1 MATKFEVT
9 AEKRAEKGTGASRRL
24 RRAGKI
30 PAVLYGGNKE
40 PVMLQFDH
48 GPFWHNLEN
57 EAFVTSILSVKIDG
71 AAEQAVL
78 RDIHMHPYKPII
90 QHLDLQR
97 VSATEKLHLR
107 VPFHFLNQESAPGV
121 KLQHGI
127 VSHLMTEVDVTCL
140 PKDLPEYIEVDI
152 GQLSVGQSVHLSE
165 VKVPEGVVLNELN
178 RGNDLAIVT
187 ILHPTVEVEA
197 PAAAATE
204 EAPAAAAPTAGEAK
218 K

>member
-40 PVMLQFDH
+40 PVMLQFEH
-48 GPFWHNLEN
+48 GPIWHNLEN

-127 VSHLMTEVDVTCL
+127 VSHLMTEVDVSCL

-152 GQLSVGQSVHLSE
+152 GELSVGQSVHLSE
-165 VKVPEGVVLNELN
+165 VKVPDGVTLNELA

-197 PAAAATE
+197 PAAAAAA
-204 EAPAAAAPTAGEAK
+204 EAPAAPAAGEAK

>member
-1 MATKFEVT
+1 MATKFELT
-9 AEKRAEKGTGASRRL
+9 AEKRADKGTGASRRL

-48 GPFWHNLEN
+48 GPIWHNLEN

-78 RDIHMHPYKPII
+78 RDLHMHPYKPII

-107 VPFHFLNQESAPGV
+107 VPLHFLNQDIAPGV

-127 VSHLMTEVDVTCL
+127 VSHLLTEVDVTCL
-140 PKDLPEYIEVDI
+140 PKDLPEAIEVDI
-152 GQLSVGQSVHLSE
+152 GEMSVGQSVHLSE
-165 VKVPEGVVLNELN
+165 LKVPEGVSLNELT
-178 RGNDLAIVT
+178 RGNDPAVVT
-187 ILHPTVEVEA
+187 ILHPTVEEA
-197 PAAAATE
+197 PAAAAE
-204 EAPAAAAPTAGEAK
+204 EAPAAPAAGEAK